1 MSLLLRPSFSEI
13 GASIAEFKPG
23 IETRVF
29 GSGVRG
35 YENPN
40 PSIQDMREARTEFCQ
55 SMGDAVKEGVVA
67 SSLKAKVAGEMIG
80 VTSRMSGRIIAGR
93 SLTSALENEWN
104 STALSFPLR
113 KLVEK
118 RSASTQE
125 KSAALQDCLLTVLPV
140 VNEFIES
147 HQTNQM
153 RLLNVAVQI
162 GLGIKAGKP
171 PRQVVKQ
178 ELRKGVMKTP
188 VGKFVGTAAP
198 GALSATLIAHNKVR
212 QALTSLGN
220 APQTPQF
227 ESLIPQSK
235 L

>member
-1 MSLLLRPSFSEI
+1 MSLLLRPSFQQI
-13 GASIAEFKPG
+13 GGSIAEFTPG
-23 IETRVF
+23 IETRAF

-40 PSIQDMREARTEFCQ
+40 LSIQDMREARKEFCQ
-55 SMGDAVKEGVVA
+55 SMRDAVQEGVIA
-67 SSLKAKVAGEMIG
+67 SSLKAKSAGEMIG
-80 VTSRMSGRIIAGR
+80 ATSRMSSKMIAGS
-93 SLTSALENEWN
+93 SLTSALKDEWN
-104 STALSFPLR
+104 STALSLPIK

-125 KSAALQDCLLTVLPV
+125 KNAALADCLQTVLPF
-140 VNEFIES
+140 VNEVTES
-147 HQTNQM
+147 YQSNQM
-153 RLLNVAVQI
+153 RLMRTAAQI

-178 ELRKGVMKTP
+178 ELREGIMKTP
-188 VGKFVGTAAP
+188 MGKFVRTAAP
-198 GALSATLIAHNKVR
+198 GALSATLIAHNRVR

-227 ESLIPQSK
+227 ESIGPQSK